1 MTQLDGHDSDSYHP
15 AARRGHGLTRAQ
27 CPTNFRLS
35 LSPRA
40 SNSRDKLKLVGR
52 VRKRGKMRHIHG
64 VTLLLAI
71 AVVAWPGSI
80 GRSQDAP
87 PQAQFHHVH
96 LNSLE
101 PSAAIAFYTR
111 TFDVTKKTTVAGFDA
126 VQSENMYLLFN
137 KVAKAPVTAP
147 DSAIWHFGWG
157 STDMEADYQ
166 KHVAAG
172 VVFQTPITR
181 LGSGT
186 LFAYMKAPD
195 GALVEIN
202 TSQTRAFIHVH
213 LYSDAPLC
221 AAEWYQKHLGAVSR
235 AGPQRTG
242 PCEVPF
248 AAPSEPLGVIRSPA
262 TTVRI
267 GEISLIIYPRQRP
280 GPLVSTRGRVVDH
293 IAVSYPDVAAALE
306 RLRRSGVKVIEEIH
320 PFGNGNARS
329 AVIEGPDSIAIELVE
344 RK

>member
-1 MTQLDGHDSDSYHP
+1 
-15 AARRGHGLTRAQ
+15 
-27 CPTNFRLS
+27 
-35 LSPRA
+35 
-40 SNSRDKLKLVGR
+40 
-52 VRKRGKMRHIHG
+52 MRHTHRITLFLAIVL
-64 VTLLLAI
+64 VTL
-71 AVVAWPGSI
+71 PGSI
-80 GRSQDAP
+80 GQSQDASP
-87 PQAQFHHVH
+87 PAQFHHVH
-96 LNSLE
+96 LNSLG
-101 PSAAIAFYTR
+101 PSKAVDFYTR
-111 TFDVTKKTTVAGFDA
+111 TFDVTKKTSVAGMDA

-137 KVAKAPVTAP
+137 QVMKAPAIAP

-157 STDMEADYQ
+157 STDMEAEYQ
-166 KHVAAG
+166 RHVDAG
-172 VVFQTPITR
+172 VAFQTPITK

-221 AAEWYQKHLGAVSR
+221 AADWYVKNLGAVSR
-235 AGPQRTG
+235 SSAQRTG

-267 GEISLIIYPRQRP
+267 GEINLIIYPRQRP
-280 GPLVSTRGRVVDH
+280 GPLVSTRGHVVDH
-293 IAVSYPDVAAALE
+293 IAVSYPDVGAALE
-306 RLRRSGVKVIEEIH
+306 RLRKSGVKVVEELH
-320 PFGNGNARS
+320 RFGNSNVRA
-329 AVIEGPDSIAIELVE
+329 AMIEGPDSIAIELVE